1 MSGQDSRIDDELID
15 RLVDGELPAEERRQ
29 LLLALESQPDGWRRC
44 ALAFIEAQTW
54 RSQMGVMLAG
64 ETAKRPAGAI
74 SATLREAS
82 SSTAASSANARRRN
96 MGMWLATAATL
107 LVAFG
112 LGRQLGVSER
122 RSMQETQLA
131 GVENGA
137 ASRDVAPDGVALSS
151 DAVTLVVND
160 HLGVPHRLSVPLVE
174 GRQLGAEFA
183 DTPNWSSPELERR
196 LGEQGLDFAAR
207 RRYVPF
213 YFEQQNQQIPFIVP
227 VDDAV
232 VTPVSRPVF

>member
-1 MSGQDSRIDDELID
+1 
-15 RLVDGELPAEERRQ
+15 
-29 LLLALESQPDGWRRC
+29 
-44 ALAFIEAQTW
+44 
-54 RSQMGVMLAG
+54 
-64 ETAKRPAGAI
+64 
-74 SATLREAS
+74 
-82 SSTAASSANARRRN
+82 

-122 RSMQETQLA
+122 RSLQETQLA
-131 GVENGA
+131 GVEAGA
-137 ASRDVAPDGVALSS
+137 AAPQDAAAPDGGAPSS

-160 HLGVPHRLSVPLVE
+160 HRGVPHRLSVPLVE

-183 DTPNWSSPELERR
+183 DRPNWSSPELERR
-196 LGEQGLDFAAR
+196 LGEKGLDLAAR
-207 RRYVPF
+207 RRYVPL